1 MQVTNSGN
9 VNIALEANILG
20 DSVLTQNTTLN
31 NQIWTDFGQNLNIGQ
46 NANLNV
52 RLSVPST
59 ASFGQHQGQ
68 LIFWA
73 SAL

>member
-1 MQVTNSGN
+1 
-9 VNIALEANILG
+9 
-20 DSVLTQNTTLN
+20 LTQNTTLN